1 MRSEECGRC
10 AVYGFAPIESVTE
23 EDFRAITGVLSRQ
36 LGARKIRVNTL
47 NPGMVESVSQLT
59 SYRSSCSWPRT
70 ILLVDRRGM
79 PAATCTERRGTP
91 AAVHPRARMRLRLC
105 GRSVGRTTLL
115 HWYDVSALGQQAYSS
130 RSPSRRQL
138 GWRMAR
144 EIKIAPRKRN
154 SPLVT

>member
-1 MRSEECGRC
+1 
-10 AVYGFAPIESVTE
+10 VYEFAPIESVTE

-79 PAATCTERRGTP
+79 PAARCTERRGTP
-91 AAVHPRARMRLRLC
+91 AAVHPRARMRLGCAEDRLVELRYSI
-105 GRSVGRTTLL
+105 GMTYPLL
-115 HWYDVSALGQQAYSS
+115 VNRHI
-130 RSPSRRQL
+130 RRGHRRGVNL
-138 GWRMAR
+138 DGGWRER
-144 EIKIAPRKRN
+144 
-154 SPLVT
+154 